1 MPSEST
7 MTREDAMQ
15 LLSQLADGEL
25 DELSTRRVLAQIDD
39 QPELREVWA
48 RWHAIR
54 QGARGGR
61 PQRVDLTIADG
72 VRAVLEQGGS
82 RAPQRSL
89 QAVLARFR
97 PFAVAATVA
106 CLGVLIGQQ
115 WPAPEESLS
124 LAAGSAVP
132 TVRSMPVMP
141 IANSTTNQL
150 LPASYGDR
158 SSSTL
163 PKQVAVEG
171 LYHELARQR
180 LEAYSATHAARGALH
195 TPATFMTGA
204 LAADDNRDEQ

>member
-7 MTREDAMQ
+7 MTREEAKQ

-25 DELSTRRVLAQIDD
+25 DELSTRRLLAQIEE

-48 RWHAIR
+48 RWHEIR
-54 QGARGGR
+54 QGARGGS
-61 PQRVDLTIADG
+61 PQRVDLRIADG
-72 VRAVLEQGGS
+72 VRATLEEGSS
-82 RAPQRSL
+82 RAPHRSL
-89 QAVLARFR
+89 QSTLTRFR

-115 WPAPEESLS
+115 WSAPEEPVA

-141 IANSTTNQL
+141 IANSNGNQL

-158 SSSTL
+158 SSVTL
-163 PKQVAVEG
+163 PKPIAVEG

-204 LAADDNRDEQ
+204 LAADDNRGEQ

>member
-1 MPSEST
+1 
-7 MTREDAMQ
+7 MQ

-141 IANSTTNQL
+141 IASSTTNKL

-204 LAADDNRDEQ
+204 LAVDDNRDEQ